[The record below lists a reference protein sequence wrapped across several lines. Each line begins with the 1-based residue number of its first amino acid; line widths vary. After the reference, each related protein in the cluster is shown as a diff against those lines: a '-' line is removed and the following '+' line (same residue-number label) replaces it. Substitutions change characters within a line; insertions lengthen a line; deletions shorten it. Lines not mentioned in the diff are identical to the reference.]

1 MKLLRLCRNQ
11 SKSWLFCHIMQVLPT
26 VGEKTASMAVLCI
39 CWNNRFAN

>member
-11 SKSWLFCHIMQVLPT
+11 SWLFCHIIEVLPT

-39 CWNNRFAN
+39 CWFAN